1 MRAIRPTCR
10 VALVQA
16 EPVMF
21 DKQASLDKVLRAI
34 DEAAPHK
41 PDLIVFPELF
51 IPGYPI
57 WLNFGFTQG
66 KRTAAG
72 RVDWKRYYDASVV
85 AGGKEYQVIA
95 EAAKR
100 TGAYIG
106 MGFSER
112 DAV

>member
-10 VALVQA
+10 AALVQA

-21 DKQASLDKVLRAI
+21 DKQASLDKVLLAI

-41 PDLIVFPELF
+41 SDLIVFPELF

-57 WLNFGFTQG
+57 WLNVGFTQG
-66 KRTAAG
+66 KRTEAG

-85 AGGKEYQVIA
+85 AGDKEFQAIA

-100 TGAYIG
+100 TGAYIS